1 VLRALLVA
9 LALLAA
15 VVPGSAACGQGF
27 ERAVRF
33 QIESVGDSTFT
44 FEVGGQRWVAPEQ
57 RGIAVD
63 PRRRDALIAR
73 FVVWRVEE
81 GLATALITGETTR
94 LRPQHVAILR
104 QPPRRWFRNTSF
116 WTGAAAGLVAGVLG
130 AIALR

>member
-1 VLRALLVA
+1 MLLVA

-15 VVPGSAACGQGF
+15 VVPRSAACGQGF

-73 FVVWRVEE
+73 FVVWHVEE

-94 LRPQHVAILR
+94 VTEQHVALITVPRQTWWKSSAFWRGTIL
-104 QPPRRWFRNTSF
+104 
-116 WTGAAAGLVAGVLG
+116 GAVAGLAAGL
-130 AIALR
+130 AL